1 MMIDKNKTR
10 IFTINLKLCCK
21 KSKFLKKHLT
31 LVKEKARGKNKLIL
45 GNQFIKKCYKI
56 KSRKRNDKMNN
67 KIKVLKTKLLI
78 NITKK
83 NLHNFVDK

>member
-10 IFTINLKLCCK
+10 IFTINLKLCWK
-21 KSKFLKKHLT
+21 KSKFLKKHFT